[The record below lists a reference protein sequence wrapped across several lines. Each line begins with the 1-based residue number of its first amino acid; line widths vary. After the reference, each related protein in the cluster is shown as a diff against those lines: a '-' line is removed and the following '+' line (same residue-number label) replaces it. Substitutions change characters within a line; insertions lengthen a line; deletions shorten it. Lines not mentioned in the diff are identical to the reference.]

1 MTRVFIAC
9 TQIAGYASVY
19 YTSDQLGTID
29 DFEDC
34 ALTLGLIEDWS
45 SAQLDTLVE
54 LAKGVLKY

>member
-1 MTRVFIAC
+1 M
-9 TQIAGYASVY
+9 Y